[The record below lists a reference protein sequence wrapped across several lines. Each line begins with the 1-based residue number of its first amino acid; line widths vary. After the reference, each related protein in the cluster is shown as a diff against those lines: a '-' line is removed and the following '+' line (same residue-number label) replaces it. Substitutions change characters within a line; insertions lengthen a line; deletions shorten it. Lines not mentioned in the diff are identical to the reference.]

1 MFKPLQLFL
10 IERSIKNKKEKLVPK
25 VGMQPLRKQQLI
37 NATLESVAQYGLQ
50 KTTIVTIS
58 KIAGLSSGIISHY
71 FGGKQGLIE
80 ATVKFLLE
88 QLKIALLERVSDQT
102 LSAPER
108 LKMIVEANFTQLQR
122 SIPATKTWLSFWAQS
137 MHEPGLARLQN
148 INSKRLYSNLYYS
161 YKQILDTESADIA
174 AKKTAAMIDGFWLR
188 SALSPDPETEF
199 KQAQVLCKNFID
211 DLITQFGNKKCH

>member
-1 MFKPLQLFL
+1 
-10 IERSIKNKKEKLVPK
+10 
-25 VGMQPLRKQQLI
+25 MQPLRKQQLI

-102 LSAPER
+102 LTAPER

-148 INSKRLYSNLYYS
+148 INSKRLYSNLLFS
-161 YKQILDTESADIA
+161 FRQIVDEDLALIASKQ
-174 AKKTAAMIDGFWLR
+174 TAAMIDGFWLR
-188 SALSPDPETEF
+188 SALSPNPEEEF
-199 KQAQVLCKNFID
+199 KQAQQLCKNFID
-211 DLITQFGNKKCH
+211 DLIKQYGDKTCH

>member
-1 MFKPLQLFL
+1 
-10 IERSIKNKKEKLVPK
+10 
-25 VGMQPLRKQQLI
+25 MQPLRKQQLI

-80 ATVKFLLE
+80 ATVKYLLE
-88 QLKIALLERVSDQT
+88 QLKIALLERVTDHT

-137 MHEPGLARLQN
+137 MHEPDLARLQN
-148 INSKRLYSNLYYS
+148 INSKRLYSNLLFS
-161 YKQILDTESADIA
+161 YRQIFDEDLAQITSKQ
-174 AKKTAAMIDGFWLR
+174 TAAMIDGFWLR
-188 SALSPDPETEF
+188 SALNPNSEEAF
-199 KQAQVLCKNFID
+199 KQAQQLCKNFID
-211 DLITQFGNKKCH
+211 DLIKQHGDKTCH